1 VANDIAH
8 LNTTY
13 LSMGRRAVSAQT
25 GVAVGHEVSNLDE
38 LRKRITELA
47 NAFLPDGLN
56 PFVDVFDRVRAR
68 REMGE
73 LINEATTAWH
83 RQTPG
88 QFIEMLFHNDGRL
101 IRKVTDVYG
110 KKARIP
116 VATPEPTKARSYTPR
131 ISPSGTM
138 H

>member
-1 VANDIAH
+1 
-8 LNTTY
+8 
-13 LSMGRRAVSAQT
+13 M
-25 GVAVGHEVSNLDE
+25 GHEVSNLDE

-101 IRKVTDVYG
+101 DL
-110 KKARIP
+110 P
-116 VATPEPTKARSYTPR
+116 PEAVPGIMLVLPR
-131 ISPSGTM
+131 VRRQA
-138 H
+138 